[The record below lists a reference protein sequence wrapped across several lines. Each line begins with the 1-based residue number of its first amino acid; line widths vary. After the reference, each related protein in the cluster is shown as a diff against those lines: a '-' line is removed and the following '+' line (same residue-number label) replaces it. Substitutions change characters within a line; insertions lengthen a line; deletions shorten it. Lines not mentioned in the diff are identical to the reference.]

1 MNYASHLPEE
11 TEDQIRCKVNAYN
24 GDCAELEFKR
34 LVLLEEV
41 KKIERAKNEIH
52 MELGKL
58 LMKLR
63 DKIMSRSFPLGK
75 KK

>member
-1 MNYASHLPEE
+1 MNYTNDLPEE

-41 KKIERAKNEIH
+41 KNIELMQNE
-52 MELGKL
+52 LNKVVGKL

-63 DKIMSRSFPLGK
+63 DKIMSRSFPVGK